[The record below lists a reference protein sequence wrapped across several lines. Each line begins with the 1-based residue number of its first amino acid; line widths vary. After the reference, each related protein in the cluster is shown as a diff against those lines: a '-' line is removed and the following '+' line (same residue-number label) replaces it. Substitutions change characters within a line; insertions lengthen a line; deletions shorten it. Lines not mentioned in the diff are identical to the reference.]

1 MAIGRRR
8 RAPQQELFVA
18 ASDIRAL
25 DNPFYRALNGL
36 LEEHGFDEFAEEQCA
51 EFYSGNRGRPGVP
64 PGVYFRMLM
73 VGYLEGLGSERGI
86 AWRCADSF
94 SLREFLG
101 CGLAGNPPEHSTLS
115 KTRKRLS
122 VEAHGA
128 VFGFVLERLRESGL
142 LSGRTLGVDAT
153 TLEANA
159 AMRTIVRRDDGTEYE
174 EWLEQL
180 AAASGIE
187 TPTREDLAK
196 LDRKRPNKGSNKDW
210 EHPHDP
216 EARITK
222 MKDGRTRLAHKL
234 EQAVDMETG
243 AVVAATVQTMDGGDT
258 ASLAVTLDE
267 AEERLAEV
275 GVEAKEVVADK
286 GYHSNRTMT
295 EVKERG
301 KRSYVSEPNRGRR
314 RWKGK
319 RDAQKAVYANR
330 RRIRGDRGKRL
341 LRRRGEK
348 VERAFA
354 HMLETG
360 GMRRVHVRGQ
370 EEIRKRMLVQAAA
383 FNLGLLMRRRCGF
396 GTPRALQGLAWAQ
409 AELAARAADAASA
422 FIRRSKAVFR
432 LLSAISAVTAANPG
446 RRRPNP
452 PFLHNPARL
461 YTAFAT
467 HKRRSADALYPR
479 PARDK
484 DRMMKNLVI
493 FLLTAVLV
501 VACSDPPVVTMV
513 TVTPKSATLVSLGE
527 TVSLTATVQDQYG
540 DPMTGE
546 TVHWSVP
553 CCRNWPQTV
562 ATVSGDGTV
571 TAVANGRE
579 VIRAYVVGSAPPF
592 GWVGGGVSEI
602 AEVTVDQKAV
612 SVAVMPEEVLL
623 GSPGSQVQMTLEAY
637 DAGGSPIEEPSVT
650 WTSGDEAVATVSAT
664 GVVTAVAEGE
674 TMVSAKVDEAT
685 DTSVVIVD
693 TTGAGEAGGSAR
705 PIAPPM
711 TRQSHPRGRWR
722 ESGRIE
728 ATASN

>member
-36 LEEHGFDEFAEEQCA
+36 LEEHGFDEFAEEQCR

-101 CGLAGNPPEHSTLS
+101 CGLTGNPPEHSTLS

-142 LSGRTLGVDAT
+142 LSGKTLGVDAT

-180 AAASGIE
+180 AVASGIE
-187 TPTREDLAK
+187 TPTRQDLAK
-196 LDRKRPNKGSNKDW
+196 LDRKRSGKGSNKDW

-222 MKDGRTRLAHKL
+222 MKDGRTRLGHKL
-234 EQAVDMETG
+234 EQAVDLDSG
-243 AVVAATVQTMDGGDT
+243 AIAGTTVQTMDGGDT
-258 ASLAVTLDE
+258 GSLEETLDE
-267 AEERLAEV
+267 ADRRLAAAGAEV
-275 GVEAKEVVADK
+275 PREVVADK
-286 GYHSNRTMT
+286 GYHSNKTMT
-295 EVKERG
+295 DLKERG

-341 LRRRGEK
+341 LRQRGEK

-383 FNLGLLMRRRCGF
+383 FNLGLLMRKRCGF

-409 AELAARAADAASA
+409 TELAARAAAAILAFLRHSA
-422 FIRRSKAVFR
+422 TAFR
-432 LLSAISAVTAANPG
+432 LLAAISAVTATIPDRRRLKPVFAHKPG
-446 RRRPNP
+446 R
-452 PFLHNPARL
+452 L
-461 YTAFAT
+461 
-467 HKRRSADALYPR
+467 
-479 PARDK
+479 
-484 DRMMKNLVI
+484 
-493 FLLTAVLV
+493 
-501 VACSDPPVVTMV
+501 C
-513 TVTPKSATLVSLGE
+513 
-527 TVSLTATVQDQYG
+527 
-540 DPMTGE
+540 
-546 TVHWSVP
+546 
-553 CCRNWPQTV
+553 
-562 ATVSGDGTV
+562 
-571 TAVANGRE
+571 TAVAAHTRLTPKTHL
-579 VIRAYVVGSAPPF
+579 S
-592 GWVGGGVSEI
+592 
-602 AEVTVDQKAV
+602 
-612 SVAVMPEEVLL
+612 
-623 GSPGSQVQMTLEAY
+623 
-637 DAGGSPIEEPSVT
+637 
-650 WTSGDEAVATVSAT
+650 T
-664 GVVTAVAEGE
+664 GC
-674 TMVSAKVDEAT
+674 
-685 DTSVVIVD
+685 
-693 TTGAGEAGGSAR
+693 
-705 PIAPPM
+705 
-711 TRQSHPRGRWR
+711 
-722 ESGRIE
+722 
-728 ATASN
+728 

>member
-36 LEEHGFDEFAEEQCA
+36 LEEHGFDEFAEEQCR

-479 PARDK
+479 PARRRRLNAFPRSSSIRPERLK
-484 DRMMKNLVI
+484 SFSHQRKSPV
-493 FLLTAVLV
+493 FLTY
-501 VACSDPPVVTMV
+501 P
-513 TVTPKSATLVSLGE
+513 
-527 TVSLTATVQDQYG
+527 
-540 DPMTGE
+540 
-546 TVHWSVP
+546 
-553 CCRNWPQTV
+553 
-562 ATVSGDGTV
+562 
-571 TAVANGRE
+571 
-579 VIRAYVVGSAPPF
+579 
-592 GWVGGGVSEI
+592 
-602 AEVTVDQKAV
+602 
-612 SVAVMPEEVLL
+612 
-623 GSPGSQVQMTLEAY
+623 
-637 DAGGSPIEEPSVT
+637 
-650 WTSGDEAVATVSAT
+650 
-664 GVVTAVAEGE
+664 
-674 TMVSAKVDEAT
+674 
-685 DTSVVIVD
+685 
-693 TTGAGEAGGSAR
+693 
-705 PIAPPM
+705 
-711 TRQSHPRGRWR
+711 
-722 ESGRIE
+722 
-728 ATASN
+728 